1 MEERCGSV
9 PFSLLYDSLSNC
21 SHVVTMSNTY
31 IFLDTYIY
39 LWCGYMVGRYLGV
52 HDDGGKSDGSF
63 GGKNTLTCRGTGWL
77 VGDGECKHFISCV
90 NILCICLHR
99 VHVKI
104 TVANQILVPRQ
115 NVFYST
121 YSTLPPWAI
130 VCLPCSLPTTT
141 KRAQRTTTT
150 RIYFCGLNMRV
161 VSGGRE
167 DGADIPSF
175 HGSCYL

>member
-1 MEERCGSV
+1 
-9 PFSLLYDSLSNC
+9 
-21 SHVVTMSNTY
+21 
-31 IFLDTYIY
+31 
-39 LWCGYMVGRYLGV
+39 MVWVHGRYRYLGV

-115 NVFYST
+115 MYST
-121 YSTLPPWAI
+121 APIPPSPLWQLFA
-130 VCLPCSLPTTT
+130 CLAPSPTTNR
-141 KRAQRTTTT
+141 RAQRTTTT
-150 RIYFCGLNMRV
+150 RIYFCGQNVRV
-161 VSGGRE
+161 VGRWQRRWN
-167 DGADIPSF
+167 GHSFIPW
-175 HGSCYL
+175 